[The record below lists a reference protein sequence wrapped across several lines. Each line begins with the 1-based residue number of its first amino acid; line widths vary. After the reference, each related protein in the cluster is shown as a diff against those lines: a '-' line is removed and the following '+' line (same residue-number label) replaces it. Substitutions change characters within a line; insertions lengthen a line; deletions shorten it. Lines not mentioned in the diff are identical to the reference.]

1 MCRAPC
7 FLPLARIKT
16 PNETICLPSVV
27 GNGELQRSLFSG
39 KARTVETLEQAIA
52 EALAA
57 ITPENA
63 SAWFSQRNYGPQ

>member
-1 MCRAPC
+1 MCRVPVSC
-7 FLPLARIKT
+7 RWLVSKT
-16 PNETICLPSVV
+16 PNETICLPSVM

-63 SAWFSQRNYGPQ
+63 SAWFSHRNYGPQ